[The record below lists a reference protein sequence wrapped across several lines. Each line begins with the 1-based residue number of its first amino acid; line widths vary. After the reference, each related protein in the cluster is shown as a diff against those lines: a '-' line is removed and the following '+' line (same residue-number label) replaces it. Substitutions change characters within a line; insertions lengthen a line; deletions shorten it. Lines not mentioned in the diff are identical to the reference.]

1 MHKSTH
7 LSASGM
13 MKISVF
19 ALLATVCVAVK
30 GSKAEPSLR
39 INCQECI
46 GEMHSL
52 GRLIKEGAPAI
63 EVRSNQQTF
72 MLTLANFDQLIQS
85 TKYPFQTLII
95 MILRNHSNKSN

>member
-1 MHKSTH
+1 
-7 LSASGM
+7 
-13 MKISVF
+13 MKISIF

-30 GSKAEPSLR
+30 GSEAEPSLR

-85 TKYPFQTLII
+85 TKYPFQT
-95 MILRNHSNKSN
+95 